1 MSISCKQFFENPEN
15 LGRFFRFSGKEEYLF
30 AAILNNETD
39 LELFIRNFNGL
50 AERLSIEGAMKET
63 IINQLITRKF
73 YGYGSFKSNLQKGLP
88 SYLTLTTSKARYL
101 EIRSEIK
108 PDGNINTEFTMQ
120 YVIPLEK
127 RIDIQSKVTINYSNP
142 KIEMENK
149 MRLPKTEFALNTI
162 LFGPPGTGKTY
173 HTIHRALE
181 IINPDFNFDIG
192 REVIK
197 EEYDRLVSEGQ
208 IVFTTFHQSMSYED
222 FIEGIKPLHPK
233 SEGDPVVYKVV
244 DGIFKN
250 ISLEASKTKQK
261 NVRVNEH
268 TLEINEEM
276 FEDFYKQFVET
287 LIGAENEESNTI
299 LKTQEGYEFGL
310 YKNSSNS
317 ITIKSG
323 KKKTKMSASLN
334 ELKAVFFHNKPPTYK
349 SYENLIINKILE
361 NTDFVELESEN
372 SSKNFVLIID
382 EINRGNVSQI
392 FGELITLIEE
402 DKRFG
407 KTEAIEVVLPYS
419 KEKFSVPPNL
429 YIIGTMNTADRS
441 VEALDTALRRRFNF
455 VEMPPKSDLITPFEI
470 LRSFWIKNTGLY
482 GGKIES
488 YNSYENELRDFLG
501 LTILDEEKY
510 LRYGESSDSIL
521 SKNEFSKNLN
531 GVIEFNGI
539 NLSKILDTINL
550 RIEKLVGRDHQIGH
564 SYFMNVYSLSKLKLV
579 FQNNVIPL
587 LQEYFYGDYG
597 KIGLVLG
604 EHFFS
609 KIDDKEMKNIFA
621 QFGEYDGL
629 SLAEKP
635 SYVLKNVVKM
645 KNLEFKDALEK
656 LIQVGN

>member
-1 MSISCKQFFENPEN
+1 MSISCKQFFEKPEN

-30 AAILNNETD
+30 AAILNNEND
-39 LELFIRNFNGL
+39 LELFLKNFNEL
-50 AERLSIEGAMKET
+50 AEKLAIEGTIKET
-63 IINQLITRKF
+63 IMKQLITRKF
-73 YGYGSFKSNLQKGLP
+73 YGYGSFKSNMQKGLP

-101 EIRSEIK
+101 EIRSEMK

-120 YVIPLEK
+120 YVFPLEK
-127 RIDIQSKVTINYSNP
+127 RIETQSKVITKNPSNP
-142 KIEMENK
+142 KIEMESK
-149 MRLPKTEFALNTI
+149 MHLPKNEFALNTI

-173 HTIHRALE
+173 NAINRAIE
-181 IINPDFNFDIG
+181 TINPEFNFEND
-192 REVIK
+192 REVVK
-197 EEYDRLVSEGQ
+197 AEYERLVSEGQ

-222 FIEGIKPLHPK
+222 FIEGIKPLKPD
-233 SEGDPVVYKVV
+233 SESTFLKYDIE

-250 ISLEASKTKQK
+250 LCLTASSNYENSKLSNQTLISFEEAFETFKESWEDDPAMKFPLKTKGYDFTITGFTSYAIQFRK
-261 NVRVNEH
+261 ASGGTSH
-268 TLEINEEM
+268 TLSINTLRELYYGKE
-276 FEDFYKQFVET
+276 FNFKQGVGIYYPSVLEK
-287 LIGAENEESNTI
+287 LKSNQSS
-299 LKTQEGYEFGL
+299 TQV
-310 YKNSSNS
+310 KSN
-317 ITIKSG
+317 
-323 KKKTKMSASLN
+323 L
-334 ELKAVFFHNKPPTYK
+334 
-349 SYENLIINKILE
+349 
-361 NTDFVELESEN
+361 
-372 SSKNFVLIID
+372 KNFAFIID

-392 FGELITLIEE
+392 FGELITLIEA
-402 DKRFG
+402 DKRAG
-407 KTEAIEVVLPYS
+407 KSEALEVILPYS
-419 KEKFSVPPNL
+419 KSKFSVPPNL

-470 LRSFWIKNTGLY
+470 LRNFWIKNTGLY

-488 YNSYENELRDFLG
+488 YNSFENELRDLLG
-501 LTILDEEKY
+501 LTILDKDKY
-510 LRYGESSDSIL
+510 ISYGESNDSIL
-521 SKNEFSKNLN
+521 SKNEFSKNLK

-564 SYFMNVYSLSKLKLV
+564 SYFMNVYSLSKLKSV

-635 SYVLKNVVKM
+635 SYVLKNVVEM
-645 KNLEFKDALEK
+645 KDLEFKDALEK
-656 LIQVGN
+656 LMQVGN